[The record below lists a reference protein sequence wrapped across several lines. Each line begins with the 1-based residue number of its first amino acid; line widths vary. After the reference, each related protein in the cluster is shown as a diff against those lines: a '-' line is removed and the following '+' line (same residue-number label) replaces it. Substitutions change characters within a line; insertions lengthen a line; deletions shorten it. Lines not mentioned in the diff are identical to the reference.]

1 MAHFEVKPQTSNVKN
16 SNPPQ
21 SEVLKILSQKL
32 DHLKKNEIKKD
43 ICIEEVPYNMFCIS
57 SSTETRRGRP
67 R

>member
-32 DHLKKNEIKKD
+32 DHLKKKLNQKR
-43 ICIEEVPYNMFCIS
+43 YMY
-57 SSTETRRGRP
+57 RGSAI
-67 R
+67 